1 MIQDWHEFFNH
12 TPQNPE
18 QFTPTE
24 PDYNESLLLAVA
36 WSLGR
41 LSPSSADAIAT
52 LTSLMQADPELT
64 RYRYTCCWAALRL
77 WQIDPGNSQV
87 ISVLVDLL
95 SESVSGHWK
104 VASVAS
110 SILSDIGKG
119 NVEAIKA
126 LTKKLQAAQENEIDE
141 DTDAEEFI
149 NAAQILGIIDPG
161 NQDALKALTTRV
173 CRGKQPDRQH
183 SSLLETDKDEWTQFQ
198 AAWNLGEIEPG
209 NQKVISTLTPLLQ
222 IPLLC

>member
-173 CRGKQPDRQH
+173 CRGSNPTGNTRLYLKLTRMNGH
-183 SSLLETDKDEWTQFQ
+183 SFKL
-198 AAWNLGEIEPG
+198 PG
-209 NQKVISTLTPLLQ
+209 I
-222 IPLLC
+222 